1 MSMPLGFLILWLVM
15 TAAGALIW
23 RSGDRSGRV
32 LVLVNATNSVGAA
45 GMWLTS
51 IGYLWGGSA
60 LIAVMFGIMG
70 VMCWRTDR
78 TVLRQMAPILW
89 LCGAAIAAIVLTE
102 VSSWL
107 SAPRRV
113 QLALLAL
120 VVVLSAVFIGWGTV
134 SASRR
139 VWAAYR
145 MGRTQRARPHA

>member
-1 MSMPLGFLILWLVM
+1 MSMQLVFLIVWLAL
-15 TAAGALIW
+15 TAAGALLW

-32 LVLVNATNSVGAA
+32 LVLVNATNSIGAA

-51 IGYLWGGSA
+51 LGYLWGGSA
-60 LIAVMFGIMG
+60 LIALMFGIMG
-70 VMCWRTDR
+70 VAIWRMDR

-89 LCGAAIAAIVLTE
+89 VCGGAMAAVVLTE

-107 SAPRRV
+107 GAPRKV
-113 QLALLAL
+113 QLTLLAL
-120 VVVLSAVFIGWGTV
+120 VVVLSAVFIVWGSV

-145 MGRTQRARPHA
+145 IGRAHRARPQP